1 MPNCPYCEHAGFPTD
16 EALRR
21 HQGRVRACRQQCSEN
36 ILSLISRGSAHD
48 FTLAGAL
55 ETAVGSQ
62 SEGDMS
68 TAMNIDNPEQEA
80 YRNPEHPSM
89 RSGSELDGE
98 VEPMDVDD
106 PVASQPNRYPHVED
120 TGIFSE
126 DFFKPWIESFPEQ
139 KQAGATFGE
148 ARHLFEVIHDEQVLC
163 GDEIWGPFENEEEWE
178 LAKWLIKNVGH
189 NQTEEFLKLPIVRE
203 FIC

>member
-1 MPNCPYCEHAGFPTD
+1 MH
-16 EALRR
+16 
-21 HQGRVRACRQQCSEN
+21 
-36 ILSLISRGSAHD
+36 GS
-48 FTLAGAL
+48 TLAGTL
-55 ETAVGSQ
+55 ETAIGPQ

-68 TAMNIDNPEQEA
+68 MAMNVD
-80 YRNPEHPSM
+80 NPEHPSM
-89 RSGSELDGE
+89 RSGSESDGE

-126 DFFKPWIESFPEQ
+126 DFFKTWIESFPEQ
-139 KQAGATFGE
+139 KQAGATFWE
-148 ARHLFEVIHDEQVLC
+148 ACHLFEVICDEQVLH

-189 NQTEEFLKLPIVRE
+189 NQTEEFLKLPIVCE